1 MGGIIYYMTQF
12 SDTTNNSGLIQRC
25 EFTLFGDNGFGE
37 ISGNTNRLQAF
48 TNLLNSSLDKVTN
61 LIMQCDGRWQY
72 DATNYT
78 DLPIGRT
85 DLVAGQQDYGLS
97 ATHLKIVRVEVLD
110 AQGIWVKLEPVDVN
124 EIEDS
129 GMVDYLNTPATPRY
143 YDTQGESIFLYPKPQ
158 TGYVTLG
165 SSTGGLK
172 LYFQRGSSYFDITDT
187 TKEPG
192 FASTFHR
199 LVERWACYDYA
210 LNRQI
215 PIAKALRDEITIL
228 EQELQDHYNARQ
240 PDDPIQFRIRPMTWN

>member
-1 MGGIIYYMTQF
+1 MGGIIIYMTQF

-25 EFTLFGDNGFGE
+25 EFTLFGDNGFGS
-37 ISGNTNRLQAF
+37 ISGNSNRLQAF

-61 LIMQCDGRWQY
+61 LILQCDGRWQY

-85 DLVAGQQDYGLS
+85 DLVNGQQDYLLS
-97 ATHLKIVRVEVLD
+97 TSHLKVVRVEVLD
-110 AQGIWVKLEPVDVN
+110 AEGKWVKLEPIDIN
-124 EIEDS
+124 EIEES
-129 GMVDYLNTPATPRY
+129 GMVDYLDTPATPKY
-143 YDTQGESIFLYPKPQ
+143 YDIQGESIFIYPKAQ

-165 SSTGGLK
+165 TDTKGLK
-172 LYFQRGSSYFDITDT
+172 LYFQRGPSYFLTTDT

-210 LNRQI
+210 LNRQL
-215 PIAKALRDEITIL
+215 PIAKSLRDEISIL

-240 PDDPIQFRIRPMTWN
+240 PDDPIKFRIARTPWN

>member
-1 MGGIIYYMTQF
+1 MGGIIIYMTQF
-12 SDTTNNSGLIQRC
+12 SDTSTNSGLIQRC

-37 ISGNTNRLQAF
+37 ISNNTNRLQAF

-61 LIMQCDGRWQY
+61 LILQCDGRWQY
-72 DATNYT
+72 DGSNYT

-85 DLVAGQQDYGLS
+85 DLVNGQQDYSLS
-97 ATHLKIVRVEVLD
+97 TTHLKIVRLEVLD
-110 AQGIWVKLEPVDVN
+110 ADGKWVKLEPIDIN

-129 GMVDYLNTPATPRY
+129 GMVDYLDTPATPKY
-143 YDTQGESIFLYPKPQ
+143 YDIQGESVFLYPKPQ
-158 TGYVTLG
+158 TGYVTLA
-165 SSTGGLK
+165 GGLK
-172 LYFQRGSSYFDITDT
+172 LYFQRGSSYFATTDT

-210 LNRQI
+210 LNRQL
-215 PIAKALRDEITIL
+215 PIAKALRDEISIL

-240 PDDPIQFRIRPMTWN
+240 PDDPIQIRIKRTPWN